1 MCSTKLSFKHDLG
14 LIGEQ
19 TCLSSLDNQTRYA
32 AWRCH
37 SAQLTLLKKK
47 ELKRDLVTSRLAR
60 YYISRIYFFFPW
72 NCSMC
77 NGDQIS
83 GLYGVQ
89 ISGLYGVSI
98 DLSDMIWMQ
107 HV

>member
-1 MCSTKLSFKHDLG
+1 
-14 LIGEQ
+14 
-19 TCLSSLDNQTRYA
+19 
-32 AWRCH
+32 
-37 SAQLTLLKKK
+37 
-47 ELKRDLVTSRLAR
+47 
-60 YYISRIYFFFPW
+60 
-72 NCSMC
+72 MC